1 MKEKRPM
8 TTLSL
13 DRHDNLTSGA
23 LSRIANA
30 VLSTSDSGLLTIL
43 RVVLGA
49 LMLPHGLQKTVGW
62 FGGYGFD
69 ATMGYFGS
77 LGIPALFA
85 FLAIL
90 AETAGAAALI
100 AGFTTRIAAFGVAAT
115 ITVAALM
122 NHVANGF
129 FMNWSGQQKGEGFEY
144 HILLVAVAAVL
155 MIGGAG
161 RYSLDRLFARR

>member
-1 MKEKRPM
+1 M

-13 DRHDNLTSGA
+13 DRHDSLTASAPARITSA
-23 LSRIANA
+23 L
-30 VLSTSDSGLLTIL
+30 LSTSDSGLLTIL

-49 LMLPHGLQKTVGW
+49 IMLPHGLQKTAGW

-77 LGIPALFA
+77 LGIPALFG

-90 AETAGAAALI
+90 AETAGATALI
-100 AGFTTRIAAFGVAAT
+100 AGFTTRIAALGVAAT

-122 NHVANGF
+122 NHVQNGF

-144 HILLVAVAAVL
+144 HILLVAVSLVL
-155 MIGGAG
+155 IIGGAG
-161 RYSLDRLFARR
+161 RFSLDRLFTRK

>member
-1 MKEKRPM
+1 M

-23 LSRIANA
+23 ASR
-30 VLSTSDSGLLTIL
+30 VVSGLLSTSDSRALTFL
-43 RVVLGA
+43 RIVLGA
-49 LMLPHGLQKTVGW
+49 VMLPHGLQKTVGW

-69 ATMGYFGS
+69 ATMGYFGT

-85 FLAIL
+85 FLAIA
-90 AETAGAAALI
+90 AESAGAIALI
-100 AGFTTRIAAFGVAAT
+100 TGFATRIAAFGVGVT

-122 NHVANGF
+122 AHLQNGF

-144 HILLVAVAAVL
+144 HIVLVAISLVL
-155 MIGGAG
+155 MAGGAG
-161 RYSLDRLFARR
+161 RYSLDRLFARRAR